1 MAAWKRRGGLEPFE
15 ERLLE
20 GMRLRGYPTQ
30 FAQQLF
36 RQIRGFGDYGFPE
49 SHAASFALLVYVSC
63 WLKCHAPAAF
73 LAALLDSQPMGFYA
87 PAQLVRDARMHGVEV
102 RAVNVQH
109 SAWGCRLERADDGQ
123 PAVRLGMARVAG
135 LGEPAA
141 QRVAAAREAGPF
153 TSVQELAERAQLVRR
168 ELATLAAAGAL
179 EGLAGHRHRAAWEV
193 AGVEEGLPLFDEVR
207 INEATPLL
215 RAPTPGENVVADYR
229 QLGLTLGPHPVALIR
244 DGLQVLGTCTAED
257 TLALAHGTR
266 VRVAGLVLVRQRP
279 GTASGVTFVTLE
291 DETGVVNLV
300 VWKRIAQRDR
310 RALLGSRLLWAEGEV
325 QREGDVVH
333 VVVRRLKDE
342 SLRLGELL
350 ARSRDFH

>member
-1 MAAWKRRGGLEPFE
+1 
-15 ERLLE
+15 
-20 GMRLRGYPTQ
+20 
-30 FAQQLF
+30 
-36 RQIRGFGDYGFPE
+36 
-49 SHAASFALLVYVSC
+49 
-63 WLKCHAPAAF
+63 
-73 LAALLDSQPMGFYA
+73 
-87 PAQLVRDARMHGVEV
+87 
-102 RAVNVQH
+102 
-109 SAWGCRLERADDGQ
+109 
-123 PAVRLGMARVAG
+123 
-135 LGEPAA
+135 
-141 QRVAAAREAGPF
+141 
-153 TSVQELAERAQLVRR
+153 
-168 ELATLAAAGAL
+168 LAAAGAL

-207 INEATPLL
+207 ITEATPLL
-215 RAPTPGENVVADYR
+215 RAPTLGENVVADYR

-244 DGLQVLGTCTAED
+244 EGLQALGTCTAED